1 MQVRKQA
8 VAFAVFAVTAF
19 ALTGMVVVATPAEP
33 SFSYGTMQ
41 SSCAPWDGPAIEIRL
56 TTEAA
61 QCKRITEPYI
71 SIAIWRELPIH
82 AGQVVSLD
90 PGAGAGSAA
99 RCTKKDDCKVA
110 QSATIVF
117 DTYQER
123 SGAAGHYELQLKGGE
138 HLKGTF
144 EVKWCEER
152 VVCG

>member
-1 MQVRKQA
+1 ADSHATSHEHAKTAASCASRVRVIVPAKEQVQGGPPMQVRKQA

-99 RCTKKDDCKVA
+99 RCTKKD
-110 QSATIVF
+110 
-117 DTYQER
+117 
-123 SGAAGHYELQLKGGE
+123 
-138 HLKGTF
+138 
-144 EVKWCEER
+144 
-152 VVCG
+152 

>member
-1 MQVRKQA
+1 MQARKQA
-8 VAFAVFAVTAF
+8 VTFAVFALTAI
-19 ALTGMVVVATPAEP
+19 AVTGMAAIATPAEP
-33 SFSYGTMQ
+33 TFSYGTMQ
-41 SSCAPWDGPAIEIRL
+41 SSCAPWDGPAVEIRL

-71 SIAIWRELPIH
+71 SIAIWRDLPIH
-82 AGQVVSLD
+82 AGQVVRLD
-90 PGAGAGSAA
+90 SVSGAGSAR
-99 RCTKKDDCKVA
+99 RCTKEGDCKVA

-123 SGAAGHYELQLKGGE
+123 SGAAGHYEMQWKGGE